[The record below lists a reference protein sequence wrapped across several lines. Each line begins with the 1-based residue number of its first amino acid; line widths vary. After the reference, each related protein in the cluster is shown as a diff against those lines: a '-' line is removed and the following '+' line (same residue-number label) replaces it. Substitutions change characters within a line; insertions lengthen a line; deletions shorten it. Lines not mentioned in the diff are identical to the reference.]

1 MTWRDNWK
9 VINVIVLV
17 IPDVHLKPWMFQRA
31 SERIKEM
38 KLDRAVCLMDI
49 ADDWGQE
56 LNLNLYGQT
65 YDAAIAFAKEHP
77 DTLWCWG
84 NHDVSY
90 LWDLR
95 ESGYSD
101 AARWTVCEKLQLLQK
116 NLPDDR
122 QLAYLHQIDNVLF
135 SHGGLSDEFVRS
147 PIPTT
152 KYNDIEA
159 VVDKINSLG
168 IREMWQDESPIWY
181 RPQYKEGRPY
191 KPRKLLQVVGHT
203 PVERITRDGNL
214 ISADVFSTYR
224 TGEPIGT
231 QEFLVIDTV
240 TWEYAGIS

>member
-147 PIPTT
+147 LIPTT

-168 IREMWQDESPIWY
+168 IREMWQDESPIW
-181 RPQYKEGRPY
+181 
-191 KPRKLLQVVGHT
+191 
-203 PVERITRDGNL
+203 
-214 ISADVFSTYR
+214 
-224 TGEPIGT
+224 
-231 QEFLVIDTV
+231 
-240 TWEYAGIS
+240 